1 MPLVSPK
8 RLFRFHCTTAS
19 RPSIL
24 TLWLAKKGNWLLP
37 SYKLALRASLV
48 RGNARAAINVVQACK
63 PFSGLGKKFN
73 A

>member
-1 MPLVSPK
+1 M
-8 RLFRFHCTTAS
+8 
-19 RPSIL
+19 L
-24 TLWLAKKGNWLLP
+24 TLWLAPKGNWRLP

-63 PFSGLGKKFN
+63 PFSGRGKKFN